1 MKDKVKSLIVGIQKS
16 LTILL
21 DFFCMILYFYFDFY
35 ASVIGYSKSA
45 CRLNICSDVSSILSI
60 KFKIILSKV
69 KKANCSK
76 ADPIGC
82 LNSFE

>member
-35 ASVIGYSKSA
+35 ASVIT
-45 CRLNICSDVSSILSI
+45 
-60 KFKIILSKV
+60 F
-69 KKANCSK
+69 
-76 ADPIGC
+76 
-82 LNSFE
+82 